1 MKQRDIAP
9 DVLRGFALLGILVVN
24 IQFMALS
31 SDQGARGEWT
41 QGFANGSAT
50 FAIAAIFAGKFYL
63 IFSFLFGYSSNYIIR
78 DERSNRARWIKRCF
92 LLMILGALHF
102 TFLWHGDIIFVYGLF
117 GLLLTFFF
125 FRSDKTLKIWSYVV
139 FSISAFLIM
148 IVGLSAYLAEN
159 YLEQDFQA
167 ASESNLDEILRNGSY
182 LESVPARLELWIY
195 GISTGIFLQGGL
207 AFAAFLLGIRMARSR
222 FLSSPID
229 ENQNSSTIKKGLI
242 LGAPI
247 QIASAIVLL
256 RNEQS
261 VDPSESIY
269 LLALSASFVAAP
281 LLSMSY
287 IGLIRRLVEDK
298 PHLVSW
304 MKSAGKMSLTVY
316 ISQSII
322 TSLIFSPWGIGLFQE
337 LQTWQVL
344 ILAFGIWGLL
354 VYLAIKWLERF
365 KQGPLEQL
373 VNVLT
378 KKSRF
383 QICRLNLQNDS
394 TFRHLLFQ
402 LKQRSKLF
410 FRLLLEPL
418 LSFSCGEF
426 LD

>member
-92 LLMILGALHF
+92 LFMILGALHF

-148 IVGLSAYLAEN
+148 IVGLSAYFAEN

-229 ENQNSSTIKKGLI
+229 KDQNSSTIKKGLI

-269 LLALSASFVAAP
+269 LLALFASFVAAP
-281 LLSMSY
+281 LLSMTY
-287 IGLIRRLVEDK
+287 IGLIRKLVEDK

-304 MKSAGKMSLTVY
+304 MKPAGKMSLTVY

-322 TSLIFSPWGIGLFQE
+322 TSLIFSPWGLGLFQE

-344 ILAFGIWGLL
+344 ILAFAIWGIL
-354 VYLAIKWLERF
+354 VYLAIKWLGRF

-378 KKSRF
+378 KNTR
-383 QICRLNLQNDS
+383 
-394 TFRHLLFQ
+394 
-402 LKQRSKLF
+402 
-410 FRLLLEPL
+410 
-418 LSFSCGEF
+418 
-426 LD
+426 